1 MTTVQAASNAM
12 PSGALAPRRVVA
24 HQGVA
29 LREAE
34 VQEVVHQEA
43 TVHVAEAILL
53 PVNPIEAAEVP
64 AATTTTI
71 TIPPA
76 AAVVEAAADNFLSQN

>member
-34 VQEVVHQEA
+34 VQEVVHQEV
-43 TVHVAEAILL
+43 TVHVAEAIPLL
-53 PVNPIEAAEVP
+53 ANPTEAAEAL

-71 TIPPA
+71 TTHPA
-76 AAVVEAAADNFLSQN
+76 AAVVEAAGDNFLSQN